1 MDLEVIFLPLPKISF
16 LIKLVVLVYICIFAI
31 LFFKVIK
38 LAFSYFVNLVV
49 LFWRRIQGNKCSMI
63 AYIGKNSGELREFE
77 DLNDA
82 VWVNV
87 FPPFE
92 HGELDGLATALD
104 VPLDFITDSL
114 DIDERSR
121 YEKEDNS
128 IFILINSPILNDDSK
143 DSEAIYIT
151 VPIGIIL
158 TADHIITVCSK
169 ENPILEKFYENK
181 VKNFDPA
188 DISLFVLQIFEQNVF
203 RFLECLK
210 KLNLKRNLIEQEL
223 YQSSRNSELQQLL
236 RIEKSLV
243 YFVSSLSANELV
255 KMKIKRTDLLRIG
268 HEEKYSD
275 LFEDIIIDNS
285 QALEMSNVYTNI
297 LGGTMEA
304 YASIVSNNLNV
315 IIHRLTIVTI
325 ILLVPSMVASFYGMN
340 LDYLPFKSLKYAFPF
355 IILTSILL
363 GFGVVYY
370 FSRRK

>member
-1 MDLEVIFLPLPKISF
+1 
-16 LIKLVVLVYICIFAI
+16 
-31 LFFKVIK
+31 
-38 LAFSYFVNLVV
+38 
-49 LFWRRIQGNKCSMI
+49 MI

-223 YQSSRNSELQQLL
+223 YHSSRNSELQQLL

>member
-1 MDLEVIFLPLPKISF
+1 
-16 LIKLVVLVYICIFAI
+16 
-31 LFFKVIK
+31 
-38 LAFSYFVNLVV
+38 
-49 LFWRRIQGNKCSMI
+49 MI

-223 YQSSRNSELQQLL
+223 YHSSRNSELQQLL

-355 IILTSILL
+355 IILISILL